1 MAPQKGSWILMAGWG
16 PAAPRDALPAPLCF
30 IPAGDKASGTYH
42 TLGGS
47 RMAAQGRASLG
58 SGQAL
63 WTRWLPCGGLPGREG

>member
-30 IPAGDKASGTYH
+30 IPAGGKAPGTYH

-47 RMAAQGRASLG
+47 RMAA
-58 SGQAL
+58 
-63 WTRWLPCGGLPGREG
+63 